1 MELMVVLLKQLAIM
15 FILMGVGLC
24 LFKSGKITMQGN
36 KELGSVL
43 LYVILPCAIV
53 NSYMSV
59 EYSIGKVCGLLWSF
73 RAAALS
79 LGLAILVSRAS
90 FGNRHKIEH
99 FGTAFS
105 NAGFM
110 GIPIVQA
117 VVGTEAVFYVA
128 AYVAL
133 LNILQWTYG
142 VVVMSGSKEAVS
154 VKRLVTNPVILSM
167 AAGVFLFLVHAPVP
181 AVIRSAVAYLAG
193 MNAPVAM
200 VVMGV
205 YLAQMHVKELFAE
218 KYAYISA
225 GVRLVGIPL
234 LTIAALGIIPARY
247 QDIRLATLMAASAPV
262 GSNVAIFAEING
274 LDYARAVKGVCLST
288 IFSIFT
294 MPVIVGLAGMIWR

>member
-1 MELMVVLLKQLAIM
+1 MDLMVVLLKQLVIM
-15 FILMGVGLC
+15 FILMGVGFGF
-24 LFKSGKITMQGN
+24 FKSGKITMQGN
-36 KELGSVL
+36 KELGSIL

-53 NSYMSV
+53 NSYITVEFSV
-59 EYSIGKVCGLLWSF
+59 LKVYGLLWSF
-73 RAAALS
+73 AAAMLS
-79 LGLAILVSRAS
+79 LGVAIFVSKAC
-90 FGNRHKIEH
+90 FGDRHKIEH

-117 VVGTEAVFYVA
+117 VIGAEAVFYVA

-154 VKRLVTNPVILSM
+154 VKRLITNPVILSM
-167 AAGVFLFLVHAPVP
+167 VAGVALFLIRVPVP
-181 AVIRSAVAYLAG
+181 VVVKSAIAYLAG

-200 VVMGV
+200 LIMGV
-205 YLAQMHVKELFAE
+205 YLAQMRVKELFGE

-234 LTIAALGIIPARY
+234 LTIAALQIIPVRY
-247 QDIRLATLMAASAPV
+247 QDIRLAALIAASAPV

-274 LDYARAVKGVCLST
+274 LDYGRAVKGVCLST

-294 MPVIVGLAGMIWR
+294 MPLIVGLADMAW